1 MDRIEDFAAFVAIV
15 EQGSLT
21 AAARQVGRSLQS
33 VSRSLA
39 ALERNLGVELLRRTT
54 RSAHPT
60 PAGLAF
66 HARIKTALADIQVA
80 KVEASGAVLSGR
92 LRVGA
97 SFLFGQMHLVPVIT
111 SFLEQHPGVVIDLH
125 QSDAFVNLADVG
137 LDVAVRIGA
146 LSGSS
151 LKKRKLALLR
161 DVTFAAPSYLAK
173 HGYPKSPQDLVGH
186 ECVNRTSMRPAGRWR
201 FRIGDAVPYV
211 RIGARFHA
219 TGAGACNEAVAR
231 GFGIGRALL
240 YQIRAQVDLGQL
252 ELILTEFEPPPVA
265 IHAVWPANHVQSS
278 TARRFIDYLAARFAG
293 ESW

>member
-1 MDRIEDFAAFVAIV
+1 MDRIEDFVAFVAIV

-39 ALERNLGVELLRRTT
+39 SLERNLGVELLRRTT
-54 RSAHPT
+54 RSSHPT

-97 SFLFGQMHLVPVIT
+97 SFLFGPMHLVPAIT
-111 SFLEQHPGVVIDLH
+111 AFLEQHPGVVIDLR
-125 QSDAFVNLADVG
+125 QSDEFVNLADEG
-137 LDVAVRIGA
+137 IDVAIRIGS

-151 LKKRKLALLR
+151 LKKRKLGLLR
-161 DVTFAAPSYLAK
+161 EVTFAAPGYLAK
-173 HGYPKSPQDLVGH
+173 HGYPKFPQDLARH
-186 ECVNRTSMRPAGRWR
+186 ECVSRTSMRPAGRWR
-201 FRIGDAVPYV
+201 FRIGGAVRYV
-211 RIGARFHA
+211 RIGGRFHA
-219 TGAGACNEAVAR
+219 TGAAACNEAVAR
-231 GFGIGRALL
+231 GFAIGRALL
-240 YQIRAQVDLGQL
+240 WQIRGQIELGQV

-265 IHAVWPANHVQSS
+265 LHAVWPASQVQSS